1 MWEAS
6 ETIHKGIFIAF
17 NAYIRKTEKNKIK
30 VNKTKIKLLSIRLIV
45 RIIHNKINQ

>member
-17 NAYIRKTEKNKIK
+17 NAYIRKTEKNKI
-30 VNKTKIKLLSIRLIV
+30 NILNFHSKTLEKEE
-45 RIIHNKINQ
+45 